1 MTRDGGV
8 AREGVAGCGF
18 WNILTHMVFRSLPA
32 VGSLAAVVCSLS
44 FGVSASAQNPG
55 TQQQGP
61 PSLQPAGPPG
71 APQQPGSTQPLQL
84 QGLPPDSHT
93 MTPEEQAQM
102 RQQQTMMI
110 AQRLASLQARWGPEM
125 STPGMSIAL
134 VEAGKAKG
142 AEGTDL
148 TYHVTGTGFAPG
160 ETLTLVRWPL
170 NAEAENVMSGLT
182 LDANGMAVCSAPA
195 PAAAA
200 AAAAP
205 NAPGAAPAPGPMA
218 PSCTTKM
225 QVNQPVEIHATVAAG
240 EPVRVALVSEDRK
253 NGAAVTTVPFPI
265 ANEDQGCRLQ
275 VLLGMK
281 DGAMVLIEGTGFP
294 ANTPLRLETTTAG
307 HSRILSPKTTPDG
320 RLVSVDLPVIKGQ
333 TSGETTV
340 KFAGV
345 AHVPSLETDKTPA
358 PDPTCAPSVTFHW
371 GTGSYKV
378 E

>member
-1 MTRDGGV
+1 
-8 AREGVAGCGF
+8 
-18 WNILTHMVFRSLPA
+18 
-32 VGSLAAVVCSLS
+32 
-44 FGVSASAQNPG
+44 
-55 TQQQGP
+55 
-61 PSLQPAGPPG
+61 
-71 APQQPGSTQPLQL
+71 
-84 QGLPPDSHT
+84 
-93 MTPEEQAQM
+93 
-102 RQQQTMMI
+102 
-110 AQRLASLQARWGPEM
+110 
-125 STPGMSIAL
+125 
-134 VEAGKAKG
+134 
-142 AEGTDL
+142 
-148 TYHVTGTGFAPG
+148 
-160 ETLTLVRWPL
+160 
-170 NAEAENVMSGLT
+170 
-182 LDANGMAVCSAPA
+182 
-195 PAAAA
+195 
-200 AAAAP
+200 
-205 NAPGAAPAPGPMA
+205 
-218 PSCTTKM
+218 M